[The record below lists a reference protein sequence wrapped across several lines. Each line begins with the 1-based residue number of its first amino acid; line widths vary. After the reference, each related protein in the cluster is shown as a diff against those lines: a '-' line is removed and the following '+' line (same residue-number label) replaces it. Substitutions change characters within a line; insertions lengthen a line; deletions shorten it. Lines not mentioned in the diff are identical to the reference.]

1 MDLGLSGKVA
11 VITGGSSGI
20 GLGVAERMAAEGAE
34 VLICARRDD
43 VLKDAVAQVADRTG
57 KTIAAVSIDVT
68 KPADLDR
75 LRDEVLRRYGRID
88 ILINNAGTGTYKPF
102 LDVTDDELIEG
113 MQLNFF
119 AQFRVAQRFVPIM
132 QKAKSG
138 SIVNISGCSGLMVL
152 DPPFLS
158 TCTGPAKAAE
168 IRFTKALAAEVGPS
182 GIRVNCIVPNFV
194 VTPERFERWRNTM
207 GGGSNASTEEIQEK
221 WGARITLPGKRWC
234 TIEEV
239 TNTILF
245 VASPASSYTHG
256 SIIVVDGGYG
266 RD

>member
-1 MDLGLSGKVA
+1 MDLGLSGKTA

-20 GLGVAERMAAEGAE
+20 GLGVAERMAAEGVE
-34 VLICARRDD
+34 VLICARRQD
-43 VLKDAVAQVADRTG
+43 VLDEAVQQIKEKTG
-57 KTIAAVSIDVT
+57 KTVAAISVDVT
-68 KPADLDR
+68 KPKEIDL
-75 LRDEVLRRYGRID
+75 LRDAAVKQLGKVD

-102 LDVTDDELIEG
+102 LEVTDDELIDG

-119 AQFRVAQRFVPIM
+119 AQFRVSQRFVPIM
-132 QKAKSG
+132 QQAKSG

-182 GIRVNCIVPNFV
+182 GVRVNCVVPNFV
-194 VTPERFERWRNTM
+194 ITPERFERWRQAM
-207 GGGSNASTEEIQEK
+207 GGGMNSAEQIQET
-221 WGARITLPGKRWC
+221 WGARITIPGKRWC

-245 VASPASSYTHG
+245 VASPAASYMHG
-256 SIIVVDGGYG
+256 SVMIVDGGYDRG
-266 RD
+266 

>member
-34 VLICARRDD
+34 VVICARRED
-43 VLKDAVAQVADRTG
+43 VLKGAIAQVAERTG
-57 KTIAAVSIDVT
+57 KTIAGLSIDVT
-68 KPADLDR
+68 QPAEVDR
-75 LRDEVLRRYGRID
+75 LRDEVLRLHGRVD
-88 ILINNAGTGTYKPF
+88 ILINNAGTGIYKPF
-102 LDVTDDELIEG
+102 LDVTEDDLIGG

-132 QKAKSG
+132 QKAQSG

-194 VTPERFERWRNTM
+194 VAPERFERWRNSM
-207 GGGSNASTEEIQEK
+207 GGGSRTSSEIQEE

-234 TIEEV
+234 TIDEIAS
-239 TNTILF
+239 TILF

-256 SIIVVDGGYG
+256 SVIVVDGGYG

>member
-1 MDLGLSGKVA
+1 MDLDLSGKVA

-20 GLGVAERMAAEGAE
+20 GLGVAEAMAAEGAK
-34 VLICARRDD
+34 VVICARRED
-43 VLKDAVAQVADRTG
+43 VLKSAVEQVADRTG
-57 KTIAAVSIDVT
+57 GSITGLSIDVT
-68 KPADLDR
+68 NPADVDR
-75 LRDEVLRRYGRID
+75 LRDEVMRLHGRVD
-88 ILINNAGTGTYKPF
+88 ILINNAGTGIYKPF
-102 LDVTDDELIEG
+102 LEVTEEELTGG

-152 DPPFLS
+152 DAPFLS

-168 IRFTKALAAEVGPS
+168 IRFTKALAAEVGPF

-194 VTPERFERWRNTM
+194 VAPERFERWRNSM
-207 GGGSNASTEEIQEK
+207 GGGSRSASEIQED

-234 TIEEV
+234 TIEEI
-239 TNTILF
+239 TNTIMF
-245 VASPASSYTHG
+245 IASPASSYTHG
-256 SIIVVDGGYG
+256 SVIVVDGGYG
-266 RD
+266 RS